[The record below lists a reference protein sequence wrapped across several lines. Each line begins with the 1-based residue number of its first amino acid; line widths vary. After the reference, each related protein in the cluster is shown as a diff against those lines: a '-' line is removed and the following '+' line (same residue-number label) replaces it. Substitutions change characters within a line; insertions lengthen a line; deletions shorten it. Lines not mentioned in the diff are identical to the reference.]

1 MKNLGKYKL
10 VENSFDV
17 LSSSDF
23 PDDAIDSL
31 RELINAEYSE
41 EKDFIE
47 ALIDKIG
54 EEITFSFKEL
64 LLKISN
70 PEESSFNDD
79 DGTELPP
86 PDVVALNELRSCAD
100 LIRMYD
106 NGKGKLQIQPDF
118 QREVVWDRAAQT
130 RFIDSLTKQ
139 LPIPSLCFSLDYK
152 TQKRL
157 VIDGLQRMQSII
169 NFLTNDNWRLS
180 RLDDIDERI
189 SGKKVS
195 DIKKDNGELIEIVED
210 VTLPITV
217 LRCDNS
223 KDSHNNYLFTIFHRL
238 NSGGK
243 KLNNQEIRN
252 CIYSG
257 AFNTLL
263 KDLNRYEP
271 WRHLLN
277 LKPNDGYRFK
287 YEELILRFFA
297 FQEEHSEYKG
307 RLAKFLN
314 KYMLKYKNLKK
325 ETSIEKEKIFKET
338 IDIIFIKIAERKQLK
353 TSITIIESLM
363 HGISMNIPYGQS
375 AQGEELRNKFK
386 YLLETDT
393 FSEENLLAGL
403 ANTDKVKQRL
413 SKSREV
419 FSEQFDINDNQ
430 EERS

>member
-1 MKNLGKYKL
+1 
-10 VENSFDV
+10 
-17 LSSSDF
+17 
-23 PDDAIDSL
+23 
-31 RELINAEYSE
+31 
-41 EKDFIE
+41 
-47 ALIDKIG
+47 
-54 EEITFSFKEL
+54 
-64 LLKISN
+64 
-70 PEESSFNDD
+70 
-79 DGTELPP
+79 
-86 PDVVALNELRSCAD
+86 
-100 LIRMYD
+100 
-106 NGKGKLQIQPDF
+106 
-118 QREVVWDRAAQT
+118 
-130 RFIDSLTKQ
+130 
-139 LPIPSLCFSLDYK
+139 LCFSLDNK